1 MTGGRVLHGF
11 QAPRH
16 DHAVCVARA
25 VQAARGMCERRGL
38 RLTALRRRVL
48 ELVWSGHGPMRAYD
62 ILDRLREE
70 RRGAVP
76 PTVYRALDF
85 LVAAGLVH
93 RIESLSAY
101 VGCGAP
107 GRDHVGQF
115 LICRACDAVAELD
128 DPAISRT
135 LMDRTRALGF
145 QLESS
150 TIEIRGLCPT
160 CRAGAESPA
169 MSAEAPVE
177 PTRA

>member
-1 MTGGRVLHGF
+1 MADGRVLQAF
-11 QAPRH
+11 QTRRH
-16 DHAVCVARA
+16 DHAACVDRA
-25 VQAARGMCERRGL
+25 VEAARGMCERRGL

-70 RRGAVP
+70 RRSAAP

-85 LVAAGLVH
+85 LVANGLAH
-93 RIESLSAY
+93 RIESLNAY

-128 DPAISRT
+128 DRTISRT
-135 LMDRTRALGF
+135 LADRTRAIGF

-150 TIEIRGLCPT
+150 TIEIRGLCPA
-160 CRAGAESPA
+160 CRAGAG
-169 MSAEAPVE
+169 E
-177 PTRA
+177 PSHAV